1 MDGKEVTY
9 KNPQE
14 AEKAGIVFIQQ
25 ELNVLFDLTV
35 EENLFLG
42 KEIKKGFG
50 ICDRKAMRAKAEET
64 LKRLGVSIPTDKV
77 MSGLS
82 DDRNL

>member
-1 MDGKEVTY
+1 M
-9 KNPQE
+9 
-14 AEKAGIVFIQQ
+14 
-25 ELNVLFDLTV
+25 LFDLTV

-77 MSGLS
+77 MSELSVGQGFINYGVPGVCTCSLRTKHNETKSVGLF
-82 DDRNL
+82 